1 MNQNYRKLGELIEL
15 IDEQNFGKKIKT
27 LLGVS
32 IDKCFIKSVAD
43 TIGTDLSKYQII
55 RKNDFACSLMQVSR
69 DGKIPIVCLK
79 EYDEAIMSPAYY
91 IFRIKNTNIILPDYL
106 TMWFMR
112 TEFDREPSYIA
123 VGGVRGSM
131 PWEDFC
137 NMELPVP
144 ALVAEQQRIVNAYN
158 TVDRRIRLLQQIN
171 EKLEEAAQC
180 LFDKLNKDKSN
191 FENKT
196 IQEIAKK
203 VICGKT
209 PSTSEKSYWGNEFPF
224 IIIPD
229 MHDKNFIH
237 TTERYLSNKGKES
250 QNTQTLPAKTI
261 CVSCIATVGL
271 VSMTTKISQTNQQI
285 NSIICDEKISSFFI
299 FMTLKNMTEELKRLG
314 AGGSTTLN
322 VSKSLFSQIK
332 ISIPPKNEMNN
343 FDKTVSPL
351 FAQILNNEEDIEKL
365 NELQHLLVSKI
376 SNVEYNQ
383 L

>member
-1 MNQNYRKLGELIEL
+1 
-15 IDEQNFGKKIKT
+15 
-27 LLGVS
+27 
-32 IDKCFIKSVAD
+32 
-43 TIGTDLSKYQII
+43 
-55 RKNDFACSLMQVSR
+55 
-69 DGKIPIVCLK
+69 
-79 EYDEAIMSPAYY
+79 
-91 IFRIKNTNIILPDYL
+91 
-106 TMWFMR
+106 
-112 TEFDREPSYIA
+112 
-123 VGGVRGSM
+123 
-131 PWEDFC
+131 
-137 NMELPVP
+137 
-144 ALVAEQQRIVNAYN
+144 
-158 TVDRRIRLLQQIN
+158 
-171 EKLEEAAQC
+171 
-180 LFDKLNKDKSN
+180 
-191 FENKT
+191 
-196 IQEIAKK
+196 
-203 VICGKT
+203 
-209 PSTSEKSYWGNEFPF
+209 
-224 IIIPD
+224 

-285 NSIICDEKISSFFI
+285 NSIICDEEISSFFI

-351 FAQILNNEEDIEKL
+351 FAQILNNEEEIEKL